1 MERASVNRER
11 VGLGKKAFVN
21 EQKAHKQQQSVKSVG
36 EFRQMKQDEFV
47 KKRVRADLRKSQLA
61 CHQLDTARGT
71 TKPDEDWFW
80 PVVVSEEEPEEADDQ
95 EEEESSTGNVEK
107 LALVTK
113 YLRSTHFY
121 CIWCGTAFEDMED
134 LDQNCPGDNAEI
146 HD

>member
-1 MERASVNRER
+1 MT
-11 VGLGKKAFVN
+11 
-21 EQKAHKQQQSVKSVG
+21 Q
-36 EFRQMKQDEFV
+36 
-47 KKRVRADLRKSQLA
+47 
-61 CHQLDTARGT
+61 GT

-80 PVVVSEEEPEEADDQ
+80 PVVVSEEEPEEADDDQ
-95 EEEESSTGNVEK
+95 EEEESSMGDVEK

-113 YLRSTHFY
+113 YLRSTYFY